1 MEKSAGGRVFRFNA
15 LSSVV
20 LILLFLAAANANAQ
34 DKEETE
40 TLVKGKVHNG
50 WMISFEDKL
59 SEVNGSFTNFAG
71 FQGGWIINH
80 SFLIGFTVLGST
92 SDNLVDMAYGGLR
105 LEYFLNSKK
114 LLNYS
119 FSALVGGGCVDSFR
133 GHHGHEEGFFVAEP
147 GAHVTLN
154 VLRNFRIGFGA
165 GYRFVSGGD
174 SRLDLSAPTMSFS
187 FKFGSF

>member
-1 MEKSAGGRVFRFNA
+1 MKCRAASW
-15 LSSVV
+15 V
-20 LILLFLAAANANAQ
+20 LLFLFLAAPSASGQ
-34 DKEETE
+34 EEKETE
-40 TLVKGKVHNG
+40 TLVKGKLHNG

-59 SEVNGSFTNFAG
+59 SEVNGAFTNFAG

-80 SFLIGFTVLGST
+80 SFLIGFSVLGST
-92 SDNLVDMAYGGLR
+92 SDNRVDMTYGGLK

-119 FSALVGGGCVDSFR
+119 FSTLIGGGCVDSYSHPGR
-133 GHHGHEEGFFVAEP
+133 HGHEDGFFVAEP
-147 GAHVTLN
+147 GAHVTIN
-154 VLRNFRIGFGA
+154 VLKNFRIGFGA

-174 SRLDLSAPTMSFS
+174 SGLDLGAPTMSFS

>member
-1 MEKSAGGRVFRFNA
+1 MKKSAGGEIA
-15 LSSVV
+15 SWV
-20 LILLFLAAANANAQ
+20 LLLLFLVAANANAQ
-34 DKEETE
+34 DEKETE

-50 WMISFEDKL
+50 WMFWFEDKL

-80 SFLIGFTVLGST
+80 SFLIGFSVVSST
-92 SDNLVDMAYGGLR
+92 SDTRVDMTYGGLR
-105 LEYFLNSKK
+105 LEYFLDSKK
-114 LLNYS
+114 LFNYS
-119 FSALVGGGCVDSFR
+119 FSALIGGGGVDSYSHQGR
-133 GHHGHEEGFFVAEP
+133 HGHGEGLFVAEP

-174 SRLDLSAPTMSFS
+174 TRLDLGAPTISFS